1 MILRSSECPM
11 EPIELSDAVKSV
23 LASWSILTILL
34 SILGN
39 TIVLIASLKHKAIK
53 FDKVSVI
60 LIENMA
66 LADLFDVFFVGL
78 PTTVAILSD
87 QAEVAK
93 FFRENRFGQVV
104 CFIVAHFQY
113 ILPLAS
119 SIMICALNVSK
130 LLCLMFPLQ
139 SHARSPRTGRL
150 IAFVAWTTY
159 LIRFLA
165 TVIAHDSPAYGYYE
179 KGFRCYIDDYEISI
193 LLIETVMG
201 VLTVMI
207 PGLILVSTLSFLL
220 YYVHKVAG
228 LTRQAVLVNI
238 FITSVFVLSFAPY
251 MARMIWITVGV
262 SPNSEPA
269 ETWLWLT
276 AKFINYIFCFSNPL
290 ILYLSSA
297 SFKSFINAKCS
308 GTIAFVKDICTRV
321 RGLPPD
327 DTQEPLLGD
336 NC

>member
-1 MILRSSECPM
+1 M
-11 EPIELSDAVKSV
+11 EPIELSDTVKHA
-23 LASWSILTILL
+23 LASWSILTVLL

-39 TIVLIASLKHKAIK
+39 TVVLIASLKHKAIK

-60 LIENMA
+60 LIENIA
-66 LADLFDVFFVGL
+66 VADLLDVFLVVL

-113 ILPLAS
+113 LLPLAS
-119 SIMICALNVSK
+119 SVMICALNVSK
-130 LLCLMFPLQ
+130 LLCLMSPLQ
-139 SHARSPRTGRL
+139 SHTRSPRTGRV

-165 TVIAHDSPAYGYYE
+165 TVIAHDSPAYGYYIE
-179 KGFRCYIDDYEISI
+179 AFRCHIDDRTKPI
-193 LLIETVMG
+193 LLIDTVMG

-238 FITSVFVLSFAPY
+238 IITSVFVVSFAPY
-251 MARMIWITVGV
+251 MAGSVWIMVGV
-262 SPNSEPA
+262 SPNSRPA
-269 ETWLWLT
+269 ETWLWL
-276 AKFINYIFCFSNPL
+276 AAYFINYISCFINPL

-297 SFKSFINAKCS
+297 SFKSFVNAKCS
-308 GTIAFVKDICTRV
+308 HAIAIVRDICPRV
-321 RGLPPD
+321 RRLPPD
-327 DTQEPLLGD
+327 DPQEPLLGE
-336 NC
+336 